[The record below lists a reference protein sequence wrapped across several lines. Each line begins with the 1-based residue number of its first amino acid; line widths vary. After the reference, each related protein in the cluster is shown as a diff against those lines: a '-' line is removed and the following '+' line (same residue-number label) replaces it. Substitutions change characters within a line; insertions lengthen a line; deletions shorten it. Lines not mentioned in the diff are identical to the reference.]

1 MFTITSTPIL
11 IQATQDFGCI
21 KAGTIIKA
29 ALVNRFGQERIEVA
43 NEDLPS
49 WTAKPHLFMS
59 QQAQG
64 TGSWAKFRIVQG

>member
-1 MFTITSTPIL
+1 MFTLTSTPIL

-21 KAGTIIKA
+21 KAGTILKA

-43 NEDLPS
+43 DEDLPS

-59 QQAQG
+59 SKASG
-64 TGSWAKFRIVQG
+64 TGSWSKFRIVQG